1 MRSLVSGLIV
11 LVILAMPSFAKAEG
25 KSEKGISGKQPIEFK
40 ETKERQ
46 TREFTETKEVVVRG
60 PGDFSH
66 VTQTGETNFRL
77 GPGETHTI
85 KVQPGD
91 KLHKEPATK
100 P

>member
-1 MRSLVSGLIV
+1 MRSLVSYIV
-11 LVILAMPSFAKAEG
+11 ILVIVAIPAFVKAEG
-25 KSEKGISGKQPIEFK
+25 KLKKDMPGIQAIEFK

-46 TREFTETKEVVVRG
+46 TIEFTETKEVLVRG

-77 GPGETHTI
+77 GARDSHTI
-85 KVQPGD
+85 RVKPGD
-91 KLHKEPATK
+91 KLHKDPPTK